1 MLIKKDDRIIR
12 VLETKGDHKLIIN
25 CSQKSMPTWIAEED
39 LSGYVPCAAE
49 ELGDIQGFE
58 DLSPQQQRYAHERYT
73 LIAGVMPFLG
83 DKKLRSE
90 AISCIAEA
98 RNISKQTI
106 RHYLHRYLVSQN
118 IAALAPPPKGQRDE
132 LTADEKN
139 MRWALN
145 KFYYTRHKNSLAT
158 AYAQMLRHRYCDE
171 SGVLLE
177 RYPTIHQFRYFFR
190 KHRKMQTY
198 YISRDGL
205 KHYQRNN
212 RPLLGD
218 GIQ

>member
-1 MLIKKDDRIIR
+1 MLLKKDDRIIR

-90 AISCIAEA
+90 AISRIAEA

-106 RHYLHRYLVSQN
+106 RHYLRRYLVSQN

-132 LTADEKN
+132 LIWSIE
-139 MRWALN
+139 
-145 KFYYTRHKNSLAT
+145 F
-158 AYAQMLRHRYCDE
+158 
-171 SGVLLE
+171 
-177 RYPTIHQFRYFFR
+177 
-190 KHRKMQTY
+190 
-198 YISRDGL
+198 
-205 KHYQRNN
+205 
-212 RPLLGD
+212 
-218 GIQ
+218 